1 MRPVGMTK
9 TSDGSWLMAP
19 PKFIDPNA
27 RMRLC
32 LVGASKKVVKFKVG
46 WEDEAQSNTTGVF

>member
-1 MRPVGMTK
+1 MTK

-46 WEDEAQSNTTGVF
+46 REDEAQSNTTGVF